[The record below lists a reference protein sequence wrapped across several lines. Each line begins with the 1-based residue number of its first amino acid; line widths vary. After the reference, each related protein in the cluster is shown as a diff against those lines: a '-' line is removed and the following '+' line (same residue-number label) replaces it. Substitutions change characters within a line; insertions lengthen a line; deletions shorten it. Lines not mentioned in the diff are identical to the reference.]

1 MNTDWLKAQAG
12 SRPQALALLF
22 GNQTWTYRELDAWV
36 DEWCGRV
43 ASLGLTVGDRLGLCL
58 PNTPETVALVHAAA
72 RLGLILVP
80 LNTRLTERELAWQ
93 VEQTGCK
100 AVISEQWTV
109 NSEQLAVSSEQLAV
123 NSEQLAVSSEQS
135 PVSGLHSPHSPFTI
149 HHSPF
154 TINQLWSLPPI
165 PFSPAPFSLDNLQ
178 AIVFTSGTTGQPKG
192 AMLTFGN
199 HFWSAAASAFRL
211 GVLPDDRWLTCL
223 PLYHVGGQ
231 AILFRS
237 ALYGTAVVLQQG
249 FDPERINAILDNDQI
264 TLVSL
269 VPTMLHRL
277 LETRT
282 HWPESLRL
290 ILLGGAAAEPSLIH
304 RANALE
310 RVGEWASG
318 RVNTRNSELGTRNSA
333 LVAPTYGLSEAASQI
348 ATLLPAEAQAKPG
361 SVGKPLLFTTVRI
374 ADEQGQTLP
383 SGEIGEVV
391 IKGPTVM
398 QGYWQNPEATAQTIR
413 DGELFTGDLG
423 YLDGDGDLWLVQR
436 RSDLIVTG
444 GENVYP
450 AEVENVLKQHPAVA
464 AACVVGIPDPQ
475 WGQQVAALI
484 VLRSGPSPTPE
495 QLVTF
500 ARQYLAGYKIP
511 RHIQFTDSLP
521 QTASGKIERH
531 AIQRQL
537 QPVSPGA

>member
-1 MNTDWLKAQAG
+1 MNTDWLKTQVG
-12 SRPQALALLF
+12 SRPHAPALLF
-22 GNQTWTYRELDAWV
+22 GTQTWSYRELDAWV

-58 PNTPETVALVHAAA
+58 SNTPETVALVHAAA

-93 VEQTGCK
+93 VAQTGCK
-100 AVISEQWTV
+100 AVISEQLPV
-109 NSEQLAVSSEQLAV
+109 NSEQLEVSSDQSL
-123 NSEQLAVSSEQS
+123 VSNLSISQS
-135 PVSGLHSPHSPFTI
+135 LCLSVAH
-149 HHSPF
+149 
-154 TINQLWSLPPI
+154 LWSLSRLS
-165 PFSPAPFSLDNLQ
+165 FSPAPFSLDNLQ
-178 AIVFTSGTTGQPKG
+178 AIIFTSGTTGQPKG

-211 GVLPDDRWLTCL
+211 GILPDDRWLTCL

-249 FDPERINAILDNDQI
+249 FDPERINTSLDNDQI

-282 HWPESLRL
+282 YWPDSLRL
-290 ILLGGAAAEPSLIH
+290 ILLGGAAADPSLIH
-304 RANALE
+304 RANSQLALQP
-310 RVGEWASG
+310 VS
-318 RVNTRNSELGTRNSA
+318 LSA
-333 LVAPTYGLSEAASQI
+333 PQHSALSTQLSPLVAPTYGLSEAASQV
-348 ATLLPAEAQAKPG
+348 ATLLPAEAQTKPG

-374 ADEQGQTLP
+374 ADEHGQTLP

-398 QGYWQNPEATAQTIR
+398 QGYWQNAAATAQTIR
-413 DGELFTGDLG
+413 DGELYTGDLG
-423 YLDGDGDLWLVQR
+423 YLDEDGDLWLVQR

-450 AEVENVLKQHPAVA
+450 AEVENVLKQHPGVA
-464 AACVVGIPDPQ
+464 AVCVVGIPHPQ

-484 VLRSGPSPTPE
+484 VPHLGQTPTPE
-495 QLVTF
+495 ELITF
-500 ARQYLAGYKIP
+500 ARQHLAGYKIP
-511 RHIQFTDSLP
+511 RYIQLTDRLP

-531 AIQRQL
+531 TVQKQL
-537 QPVSPGA
+537 QTVPSGV